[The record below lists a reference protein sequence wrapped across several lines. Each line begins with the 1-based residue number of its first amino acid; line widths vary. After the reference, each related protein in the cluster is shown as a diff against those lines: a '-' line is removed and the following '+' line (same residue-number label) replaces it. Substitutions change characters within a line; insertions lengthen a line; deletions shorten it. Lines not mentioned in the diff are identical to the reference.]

1 MVGEPS
7 ERRPVPV
14 TLPPSLDEW
23 LTERADAA
31 GVDRR
36 ELLVQLAATY
46 RAAAEDDAASG
57 LASAVE
63 GAATDAATERVDD
76 RLGSFRSSLDSQ
88 LEAIRKRIV
97 QLKHET
103 DEKAAAGRVSELA
116 TRTNGLEERLD
127 DVEDAI
133 ETLRE
138 DAQERAAATDGDEMA
153 GDAATDR
160 TGTAGEDG
168 GTTAGPE
175 LAERLDVVES
185 KLVRVAHAVVE
196 LRDGAG
202 RAGDAGVGD
211 AHDTTPAE
219 LKRVAAR
226 EGLREARCAG
236 CGEDVDLALLPDAAC
251 PHCDARFDGLAVD
264 SPFEEP
270 RLHVVDGEGGGE
282 HATRSRAVGGD
293 PHADADAESVT
304 ETGSGTGAGGR

>member
-1 MVGEPS
+1 MASESS
-7 ERRPVPV
+7 ERRPVAV

-31 GVDRR
+31 GIDRR

-46 RAAAEDDAASG
+46 RAVAEDDDTASG

-127 DVEDAI
+127 DVE
-133 ETLRE
+133 
-138 DAQERAAATDGDEMA
+138 
-153 GDAATDR
+153 
-160 TGTAGEDG
+160 
-168 GTTAGPE
+168 
-175 LAERLDVVES
+175 S

-196 LRDGAG
+196 LRDGDG

-211 AHDTTPAE
+211 ARDTTPAE

-264 SPFEEP
+264 SMFEGP
-270 RLHVVDGEGGGE
+270 RLDVVDGEGEGE
-282 HATRSRAVGGD
+282 HATRSRAAGGE
-293 PHADADAESVT
+293 PHADADAESGT
-304 ETGSGTGAGGR
+304 EAGSGTGAGGR